1 MDTEN
6 QTTQIREDSVVREG
20 DGGALNTVRDQHVSG
35 LAYFGMD
42 DSWIKVHRK
51 LQNHWLFENPNYT
64 NIWLVMLFNAQ
75 WETRKRVRDG
85 MIVEVQRGE
94 LVMSYKTIALR
105 SYTTEKMVRNFIMH
119 AKKDG
124 MIEAKQGT
132 KTAHLTIINY
142 NKLQGHEDET
152 GRDSGAIRAQS
163 GRDKGAIIRS
173 KEVKKERIEQQIDS
187 VSMRSRAFTRP
198 TLQEILGYFIEL
210 GSTADEAN
218 KFFDHYT
225 ANGWKVGKNAMKD
238 WKATARN
245 WNRNSNNYNKPLG
258 RTNGTGQKGDRGR
271 YDSLEYANQLAQ
283 LGNRGLPSTPVKP
296 TYLAINPVARPAP
309 ISGYID
315 SPRTSGSDTDET

>member
-1 MDTEN
+1 
-6 QTTQIREDSVVREG
+6 
-20 DGGALNTVRDQHVSG
+20 
-35 LAYFGMD
+35 MD

-85 MIVEVQRGE
+85 IIVEVQRGE

-173 KEVKKERIEQQIDS
+173 KEVKKERIEEQIDS

-245 WNRNSNNYNKPLG
+245 WNRNKGKFGKEADPQVAIRTKPAGLPKQVVELYEKELPSEIEIERMKALYLSKVSNN
-258 RTNGTGQKGDRGR
+258 
-271 YDSLEYANQLAQ
+271 E
-283 LGNRGLPSTPVKP
+283 
-296 TYLAINPVARPAP
+296 
-309 ISGYID
+309 
-315 SPRTSGSDTDET
+315 

>member
-1 MDTEN
+1 MNNNIDNTTQMLKDSFTGDGAGGSFMTEEN
-6 QTTQIREDSVVREG
+6 QL
-20 DGGALNTVRDQHVSG
+20 ASG
-35 LAYFGMD
+35 FPIYTMD
-42 DSWIKVHRK
+42 ESWIKVHRK

-85 MIVEVQRGE
+85 IIVEVQRGE

-142 NKLQGHEDET
+142 NKLQGHENET
-152 GRDSGAIRAQS
+152 GRDSGAIRARS

-173 KEVKKERIEQQIDS
+173 KEGKKERIEEQIDS

-198 TLQEILGYFIEL
+198 SFQEILDYFIEL
-210 GSTADEAN
+210 GSTADEAH
-218 KFFDHYT
+218 KFYDHYT

-245 WNRNSNNYNKPLG
+245 WNRNKNNFRNS
-258 RTNGTGQKGDRGR
+258 NGTQKRTLGDREVEID
-271 YDSLEYANQLAQ
+271 YQKLFADSNEWLRKRGIESSIGGLGQGNGFALGDGSQNQ
-283 LGNRGLPSTPVKP
+283 
-296 TYLAINPVARPAP
+296 
-309 ISGYID
+309 D
-315 SPRTSGSDTDET
+315 

>member
-1 MDTEN
+1 MNNNIDNTTQMLEDSFTGDGAGGSFMTEEN
-6 QTTQIREDSVVREG
+6 QL
-20 DGGALNTVRDQHVSG
+20 ASG
-35 LAYFGMD
+35 FPIYTMD
-42 DSWIKVHRK
+42 ESWIKVHRK

-85 MIVEVQRGE
+85 IIVEVQRGE

-124 MIEAKQGT
+124 MIESKQGT

-142 NKLQGHEDET
+142 NKLQGHENET
-152 GRDSGAIRAQS
+152 GRDSGTIRAQS

-173 KEVKKERIEQQIDS
+173 KEGKKERIEEQIDS

-198 TLQEILGYFIEL
+198 SCQEILDYFIEL
-210 GSTADEAN
+210 GSTQEEAN

-245 WNRNSNNYNKPLG
+245 WNRNKNNFRNS
-258 RTNGTGQKGDRGR
+258 NGTQKRTLGDREVEID
-271 YDSLEYANQLAQ
+271 YQKLFADSNEWLRKRGIESSIGGLGQGNGFALGDGSQNQ
-283 LGNRGLPSTPVKP
+283 
-296 TYLAINPVARPAP
+296 
-309 ISGYID
+309 D
-315 SPRTSGSDTDET
+315 

>member
-1 MDTEN
+1 MKNNIDNTTQMLEDSFTGDGAGGSFMTEEN
-6 QTTQIREDSVVREG
+6 QL
-20 DGGALNTVRDQHVSG
+20 ASG
-35 LAYFGMD
+35 FSIYTMD
-42 DSWIKVHRK
+42 ESWIKVHRK

-85 MIVEVQRGE
+85 IIVEVQRGE

-124 MIEAKQGT
+124 MIESKQGT

-142 NKLQGHEDET
+142 NKLQGHENET
-152 GRDSGAIRAQS
+152 GRDLGTIRAQS

-173 KEVKKERIEQQIDS
+173 KEVKKERIEEQIDS

-198 TLQEILGYFIEL
+198 SLQEILGYFQEL
-210 GSTADEAN
+210 GSTADEAH
-218 KFFDHYT
+218 KFHDHYT

-245 WNRNSNNYNKPLG
+245 WNRNKNNFRNS
-258 RTNGTGQKGDRGR
+258 NGTQKRTLGDREVEID
-271 YDSLEYANQLAQ
+271 YQKLFADSNEWLRKRGIESSIGGLGQGNGFALGDGSQNQ
-283 LGNRGLPSTPVKP
+283 
-296 TYLAINPVARPAP
+296 
-309 ISGYID
+309 D
-315 SPRTSGSDTDET
+315 

>member
-1 MDTEN
+1 MIDN
-6 QTTQIREDSVVREG
+6 QNNTTQTLKDFHVREDV
-20 DGGALNTVRDQHVSG
+20 DGYIMTEVDQLASG
-35 LAYFGMD
+35 FPIYTMD
-42 DSWIKVHRK
+42 ESWIKVHRK

-85 MIVEVQRGE
+85 IIVEVQRGE

-105 SYTTEKMVRNFIMH
+105 SFTTEKMVRNFIMH

-124 MIEAKQGT
+124 MIESKQGT

-142 NKLQGHEDET
+142 NKLQGHENET
-152 GRDSGAIRAQS
+152 GRDSGTIRAQS

-173 KEVKKERIEQQIDS
+173 KEVKKERIEEQIDS

-198 TLQEILGYFIEL
+198 SCQEILDYFIEL
-210 GSTADEAN
+210 GSTEDEAN

-245 WNRNSNNYNKPLG
+245 WNRNKANYSKVDPQTSV
-258 RTNGTGQKGDRGR
+258 RTAPAGMPKQVVELYQK
-271 YDSLEYANQLAQ
+271 E
-283 LGNRGLPSTPVKP
+283 LPSEIEIERMKAL
-296 TYLAINPVARPAP
+296 YLSKV
-309 ISGYID
+309 SHG
-315 SPRTSGSDTDET
+315 E